1 MQQYGNAA
9 GLTAVLAGPFGSA
22 GTVAKLTQ
30 VDLPA
35 AGWKG
40 AISPY
45 FQNVVIDG
53 ISASSM
59 VTIQADLDQIAH
71 LGENGTALYIE
82 NDGGVTTAYAVG
94 SKPTVDLTVQ
104 VCLLEVVQV

>member
-1 MQQYGNAA
+1 MQQYGKAA
-9 GLTAVLAGPFGSA
+9 GLTVQLAGPFGSA

-30 VDLPA
+30 VNLPA

-53 ISASSM
+53 ISENAM
-59 VTIQADLDQIAH
+59 VTLQVEGEQIAY
-71 LGENGTALYIE
+71 LGENGIALYID
-82 NDGGVTTAYAVG
+82 NDGGITTAYAIG
-94 SKPTVDLTVQ
+94 EKPTIDLTVQ

>member
-1 MQQYGNAA
+1 MQQYGKAA
-9 GLTAVLAGPFGSA
+9 GLTVQLAGPFGSA

-30 VDLPA
+30 VNLPA

-53 ISASSM
+53 ISENAM
-59 VTIQADLDQIAH
+59 VTLQVEGELIAH
-71 LGENGTALYIE
+71 LGESGTALSID
-82 NDGGVTTAYAVG
+82 NDGGITTAYAIG
-94 SKPTVDLTVQ
+94 EKPTIDLTVQ

>member
-22 GTVAKLTQ
+22 GESARLTQ
-30 VDLPA
+30 VHMPA

-53 ISASSM
+53 ISENAM
-59 VTIQADLDQIAH
+59 VTMQLEGEQIAH
-71 LGENGTALYIE
+71 LGESGTALYID
-82 NDGGVTTAYAVG
+82 NDCGIATAYAIG
-94 SKPTVDLTVQ
+94 SKPAEDLTVQ
-104 VCLLEVVQV
+104 VALLEVVLV

>member
-1 MQQYGNAA
+1 MQQYGKAA
-9 GLTAVLAGPFGSA
+9 GLTVQLAGPFGSA

-30 VDLPA
+30 VNLPA

-53 ISASSM
+53 ISENAM
-59 VTIQADLDQIAH
+59 VTMQPEGELIAY
-71 LGENGTALYIE
+71 LGENGTALSID
-82 NDGGVTTAYAVG
+82 NDGGITTAYAIG
-94 SKPTVDLTVQ
+94 EKPTIDLTVQ

>member
-30 VDLPA
+30 VNLPA

-45 FQNVVIDG
+45 FQTVQVPL
-53 ISASSM
+53 ISENAM
-59 VTIQADLDQIAH
+59 VTIQPEGEQIAY
-71 LGENGTALYIE
+71 LGENGIALSID
-82 NDGGVTTAYAVG
+82 NDGGITTAYAIG
-94 SKPTVDLTVQ
+94 AKPSMDLTMQ

>member
-9 GLTAVLAGPFGSA
+9 NLTAVLAGPFGSA

-30 VDLPA
+30 VNLPA

-45 FQNVVIDG
+45 FQTVLIDG
-53 ISASSM
+53 ISANTL
-59 VTIQADLDQIAH
+59 VTLQAEGDQIAY
-71 LGENGTALYIE
+71 LGENGIALSIA

-94 SKPTVDLTVQ
+94 AKPTIDLILQ

>member
-22 GTVAKLTQ
+22 GTSAKLTQ
-30 VDLPA
+30 VNLPA

-45 FQNVVIDG
+45 FQTVEIPG
-53 ISASSM
+53 ISENAM
-59 VTIQADLDQIAH
+59 VTIQPEGELIAY
-71 LGENGTALYIE
+71 LGENGTALSID
-82 NDGGVTTAYAVG
+82 NDGGITTAYAIG
-94 SKPTVDLTVQ
+94 EKPTIDLTVQ